1 MMVDE
6 VIGNVKSARK
16 NIDDD
21 FQIWYKEILDLAGK
35 LGIVEVIPRKTSTQ
49 RDRSNTSS
57 SSPIEHYKKSVAF
70 PLRASL
76 IIQMQDQLSGEDRHL
91 LYLVL
96 SIIHVVNNTL
106 ELSGSNRRRV
116 ILGE

>member
-1 MMVDE
+1 MVDE
-6 VIGNVKSARK
+6 VIGNVKAARK
-16 NIDDD
+16 NIDGD

-35 LGIVEVIPRKTSTQ
+35 LGIVEAIPRQTSTQ

-57 SSPIEHYKKSVAF
+57 SSPIKHYKKSVAI
-70 PLRASL
+70 PLLASL
-76 IIQMQDQLSGEDRHL
+76 IIQMQDLFSGEDRHL

-96 SIIHVVNNTL
+96 SIMHVVNNTL
-106 ELSGSNRRRV
+106 ELSGSNKRHV